1 MPRVDPCQDTMGTA
15 TTTASHFG
23 WTVARRTGESNPS
36 GCESRP
42 TLGKR
47 AQYPHRECPPKPRSP
62 FQPVSPKSPALVC
75 DGWTSIGK
83 LSQIGTKTKPRL
95 SPGLSVGQECPTH
108 KGSWFGRRPTTDDV
122 SRAVP
127 AKP

>member
-1 MPRVDPCQDTMGTA
+1 MPRVDPCQDASGNNTA
-15 TTTASHFG
+15 TASHFG
-23 WTVARRTGESNPS
+23 WTVVRRTGESNPS

-47 AQYPHRECPPKPRSP
+47 AQYPHRECPPKPRWP

-83 LSQIGTKTKPRL
+83 LSQVGTKTKAPAFT
-95 SPGLSVGQECPTH
+95 GA
-108 KGSWFGRRPTTDDV
+108 FGRTKCP
-122 SRAVP
+122 
-127 AKP
+127 